1 MRYIFFVTTLLAV
14 VLFQGCSNRDESN
27 DTNTT
32 QTIDPSAQ
40 TLELNIGTNEL
51 PENNETTVTVR
62 RADGKEVT
70 QESGIIWHINDSNV
84 TKINGTRLI
93 AKAEGITAI
102 QAELDGQYSQEQNVT
117 VYKIIHGHRLPPEP
131 DPAINNSTLLGVDSN
146 NNGVRDDVE
155 RWIYTRYDTYYPCT
169 RIPKKMIVEGEE
181 YDGFFTEE
189 CSDTPVPYHHIV
201 REIAMQFARAA
212 QIVIQV
218 PEKARETMKY
228 MSDAVDCNVYFEDSA
243 KDYGEPILVDHLIF
257 NDEYN
262 NIQFNTAR
270 RVKAYA
276 EYNMVLGG
284 GVYTLSKTSE
294 TRNACDFNITK
305 FLKENP

>member
-1 MRYIFFVTTLLAV
+1 MRYIFFITTLLAV

-40 TLELNIGTNEL
+40 TLELDIETDEL
-51 PENNETTVTVR
+51 PENNETTVTVIT
-62 RADGKEVT
+62 ADGQEVT
-70 QESGIIWHINDSNV
+70 SVKNIVWHISDANV
-84 TKINGTRLI
+84 TEINGTKLI
-93 AKAEGITAI
+93 AKAEGTATI
-102 QAELDGQYSQEQNVT
+102 RAQVGKEYSQERNVT
-117 VYKIIHGHRLPPEP
+117 VYKIINGHRLPPEP
-131 DPAINNSTLLGVDSN
+131 DPKINNSTLLGIDSN

-155 RWIYTRYDTYYPCT
+155 RWIYTHYDTYYPCT
-169 RIPKKMIVEGEE
+169 RIPKQMIVEGEE

-189 CSDTPVPYHHIV
+189 CSDTPVPYHQIV

-218 PEKARETMKY
+218 PEKARQTMKY

-257 NDEYN
+257 NDEFN

-284 GVYTLSKTSE
+284 GVYTMPKTDE
-294 TRNACDFNITK
+294 LRGACDFNITK
-305 FLKENP
+305 LLKENP